1 MEELIHPYIE
11 RIAANPRYG
20 YFVAGSLL
28 LFWLIGVICGW
39 KWTYE
44 LSTWKENWIR
54 EPFGEGM
61 MRIGV
66 GLLLVCFSRS
76 LSSYVISNFR
86 SEMCR

>member
-1 MEELIHPYIE
+1 MEEFIHPYIE

-54 EPFGEGM
+54 ETFGEGM

-66 GLLLVCFSRS
+66 GLLLVIALVALVVLYLLTS
-76 LSSYVISNFR
+76 
-86 SEMCR
+86 